1 MYLYYICL
9 CLICQYYFFIYYNI
23 IMFLFVPYTLC
34 TTKVLILC
42 LIFVYYCV
50 LFLCLISVIVIST
63 NK

>member
-1 MYLYYICL
+1 MSIL
-9 CLICQYYFFIYYNI
+9 FFIYYNI

-50 LFLCLISVIVIST
+50 LYLCLISVIVIST